1 MFLQTSHL
9 RTFLHSTGTRDSKSL
24 PRIPSQRP
32 PCLLSHF
39 FTSPIYI
46 CAKQPPLLFLIL
58 ASSCCTDNAP
68 SVNLQSQFYPSNH
81 IPSNFTLPHLPF
93 LSVANHQH
101 QTRTFISYRQVPGVS
116 GAVRAEFA
124 KGDGRIKRKEDDR
137 RQRIHPSETLF
148 VVNFHEETTKR
159 EDLTMLFEPYGE
171 LVRIEMKRNYAFVQ
185 FKTIDQATKAR
196 EEVNGG
202 KLDQSVLTVEY
213 VAQQR
218 GDGDMRRDGGRRGRG
233 ESSGDRRGDD
243 RRRPRNDDYRRDDY
257 RRRDHDRRSPPRF
270 HRGGGRSRS
279 RSRSPP
285 RSYRSR
291 SPRGRDYDD
300 RRGSD
305 RQDRRRGSPDMY
317 RRPRSPDD
325 RERGGDRNSRAGRG
339 GGPSDSDRGAI
350 SDRNGFEG
358 DRERLDRGDRGYRA

>member
-1 MFLQTSHL
+1 MFLPTSHH
-9 RTFLHSTGTRDSKSL
+9 RTFLHNTGTAGSDDL
-24 PRIPSQRP
+24 PFHRHF
-32 PCLLSHF
+32 PCLHLSDLHLRQTIANPPPHF
-39 FTSPIYI
+39 V
-46 CAKQPPLLFLIL
+46 A
-58 ASSCCTDNAP
+58 CCTDIAP
-68 SVNLQSQFYPSNH
+68 SVNLYPQLFPSNH
-81 IPSNFTLPHLPF
+81 VTPNFYLPLLPL
-93 LSVANHQH
+93 LSFANHQH
-101 QTRTFISYRQVPGVS
+101 HTHTFISYRQVPGVS
-116 GAVRAEFA
+116 SAVRAEFA

-148 VVNFHEETTKR
+148 VVNFHEETTR
-159 EDLTMLFEPYGE
+159 RDDLKMLFEPYGE

-185 FKTIDQATKAR
+185 FKTIEEATKAR

-218 GDGDMRRDGGRRGRG
+218 GDGDIRRDVGRRGRG
-233 ESSGDRRGDD
+233 ESSGGRRGDD
-243 RRRPRNDDYRRDDY
+243 RRRPRNDDNRRDDH

-300 RRGSD
+300 RRGYD
-305 RQDRRRGSPDMY
+305 RHDRRRGSPDIY

-325 RERGGDRNSRAGRG
+325 RDRGGDRGSRAGRG
-339 GGPSDSDRGAI
+339 GGPPDGDRGANG
-350 SDRNGFEG
+350 DRNGFEG